1 MRRSASVVLVA
12 TVGLLC
18 ASAVWAQEDVKKP
31 RKQPQKAAQY
41 QIPVLN
47 QWLEGISLTEEEKP
61 KVEAL
66 CKEYAPAFDA
76 LQKRMN
82 EIFTEEQL
90 KARKEVAAKAKAEGK
105 KPQEIGKLQLEAV
118 KLTPEQKE
126 KWAKIQ
132 AERRELQKKLAK
144 ALLEVLTPDHRAVV
158 EPRIAKLLKAAP
170 PKREVAPE
178 KAAKKE
184 RGKEKRAEEKKAEK

>member
-66 CKEYAPAFDA
+66 CKEYAAAFDA

-132 AERRELQKKLAK
+132 AERRELQQKLAK

-170 PKREVAPE
+170 PKKEVPSE
-178 KAAKKE
+178 KPAKKE
-184 RGKEKRAEEKKAEK
+184 RAKGKSAEEKKVDK

>member
-1 MRRSASVVLVA
+1 MRRSLSVVLLA
-12 TVGLLC
+12 TVGLLF

-31 RKQPQKAAQY
+31 RKQPREAPQY

-47 QWLEGISLTEEEKP
+47 QWLEGISLTEEEKR

-66 CKEYAPAFDA
+66 CKEYAPTFDA

-90 KARKEVAAKAKAEGK
+90 KARKEIAAKAKAEGK
-105 KPQEIGKLQLEAV
+105 KPQEIGKLQQEAV

-132 AERRELQKKLAK
+132 AERRELQQKFAK

-158 EPRIAKLLKAAP
+158 EPRVAKLLKAAP
-170 PKREVAPE
+170 PKKDTPSE
-178 KAAKKE
+178 KPAKKE
-184 RGKEKRAEEKKAEK
+184 RVKDKPAEEKKVEK

>member
-1 MRRSASVVLVA
+1 VVLLA
-12 TVGLLC
+12 TVGLLF

-31 RKQPQKAAQY
+31 RKQPQEAPQY

-47 QWLEGISLTEEEKP
+47 QWLEGISLTEEEKR

-66 CKEYAPAFDA
+66 CKEYAPTFDA

-90 KARKEVAAKAKAEGK
+90 KARKEIAAKAKAEGK
-105 KPQEIGKLQLEAV
+105 KPQEIGKLQQEAV

-132 AERRELQKKLAK
+132 ADRRELQQKLAK

-158 EPRIAKLLKAAP
+158 EPRVAKLLKAAP
-170 PKREVAPE
+170 PKKDTPSE
-178 KAAKKE
+178 KPAKKE
-184 RGKEKRAEEKKAEK
+184 RVKDKPAEEKKVEK